1 MFSGNENNV
10 VTEVGKRFRNG
21 ANCGL
26 HSELKNVMEMVR
38 VGKVVASKII
48 VAL

>member
-1 MFSGNENNV
+1 MRALVIAGF
-10 VTEVGKRFRNG
+10 
-21 ANCGL
+21 
-26 HSELKNVMEMVR
+26 SELKNVMEMVR

>member
-1 MFSGNENNV
+1 MV
-10 VTEVGKRFRNG
+10 VLVIAGF
-21 ANCGL
+21 
-26 HSELKNVMEMVR
+26 SELKNVTEMVR